1 MTGVDARALERFRA
15 AITRRLGLSFDESRL
30 PSLHEV
36 LQRRSSATP
45 GGVQGLLARVEGPVA
60 WRDELRALAPEL
72 TIAETYFFRNPDHFR
87 ALLGVALPARLLARP
102 PGAALR
108 LLSAGCASG
117 EEAYSLGIALHGALE
132 PGREVS
138 ICGIDLNPKILEK
151 AARAR
156 YSRWALR
163 GTPAE
168 VRSRWF
174 RAEGQ
179 DFVLDA
185 SVRAMVTFEERNLT
199 EDDPVF
205 WQPGRYDVIFCR
217 NVLMYLT
224 PDAARAV
231 IARLAGALVPGGF
244 LFLGHAETLRGVS
257 QQFHLRNTHDAFYY
271 QRRSETDPL
280 EDVPDPPAVAP
291 SRPPEPGWEESWVET
306 VRGASERI
314 AVLAAAARAPEA
326 PRTREPAVVGARA
339 DLVRAIELMGQ
350 ERLVEAQTLL
360 GSLPAE
366 SRADPDVRLLQA
378 VLLMHGGDLAEAA
391 RVAAELLETDE
402 TNAGAHYVTALCREG
417 AGDAQGA
424 ERHDQLAARL
434 DPSFAMPRLHL
445 GLLARRAGDGARAR
459 GEFTEALRLLERED
473 AHRVLLFGGGF
484 SREALAAV
492 CRGELAARGGAP

>member
-45 GGVQGLLARVEGPVA
+45 GGVEGLLARVEGPLA

-117 EEAYSLGIALHGALE
+117 EEAYSLGIALRGALE

-138 ICGIDLNPKILEK
+138 ICGIDLNPKVLEK

-168 VRSRWF
+168 VRSLWF
-174 RAEGQ
+174 RAEGH

-185 SVRAMVTFEERNLT
+185 SVRAMVAFEERNLT
-199 EDDPVF
+199 EDDPAF
-205 WQPGRYDVIFCR
+205 WQRGRYDVIFCR

-224 PDAARAV
+224 PEVARAV
-231 IARLAGALVPGGF
+231 IARLAEALAPGGF
-244 LFLGHAETLRGVS
+244 LFLGHAETLRGMS
-257 QQFHLRNTHDAFYY
+257 EQFHLRNTHDAFYY
-271 QRRSETDPL
+271 QRRAEADPL
-280 EDVPDPPAVAP
+280 EDAPDPPPVAP
-291 SRPPEPGWEESWVET
+291 SPSPGWADSWLET

-314 AVLAAAARAPEA
+314 AALADAARAAEA
-326 PRTREPAVVGARA
+326 PRTREPAGEGAHA

-350 ERLVEAQTLL
+350 ARLVEAQSLL
-360 GSLPAE
+360 GSLTAE
-366 SRADPDVRLLQA
+366 SRADPDVRLLHA

-391 RVAAELLETDE
+391 RVAAELLETDD
-402 TNAGAHYVTALCREG
+402 THAGAHYVTALCCES
-417 AGDAQGA
+417 AGDARGA

-459 GEFTEALRLLERED
+459 GEFTEALRLLDHED

-484 SREALAAV
+484 SREALTAV
-492 CRGELAARGGAP
+492 CRGELAAGGGAP